1 MKILYIV
8 PKINNEGG
16 VARVLSVKANYL
28 IKKLGYEVHILT
40 QNKGNFPLFYSF
52 SKKIFFHDMILK
64 GSYFQFINEYRKALK
79 NKIKAIS
86 PDVILI
92 CDNGMKAYMIPFI
105 LKTKIPIIFE
115 SHGSI
120 YIEEKQKH
128 KFQFST
134 KLKLLFKDYSANKF
148 TKFIALSN
156 ESLKE
161 WNITN
166 GVIIPNPLWFNT
178 NQFSNLKSKRVI
190 VVSRHSYEKG
200 LDRMLK
206 VWQKVIQKNPEWM
219 LDIYVKPNDN
229 REIQTLVNSLNIRGN
244 VMFHEPV
251 KNINDKYIESSIL
264 VMTSRTEGFGMVLI
278 EAMACG
284 LPVLAYDCPVG
295 PRSIITNN
303 ENGFLIEDGNV
314 NLFVEKLNLLIENEN
329 LRIEMG
335 NKAKENSNRYNLDTI
350 MLQWKNL
357 FEGLIKD

>member
-1 MKILYIV
+1 
-8 PKINNEGG
+8 
-16 VARVLSVKANYL
+16 
-28 IKKLGYEVHILT
+28 
-40 QNKGNFPLFYSF
+40 
-52 SKKIFFHDMILK
+52 
-64 GSYFQFINEYRKALK
+64 
-79 NKIKAIS
+79 
-86 PDVILI
+86 
-92 CDNGMKAYMIPFI
+92 
-105 LKTKIPIIFE
+105 
-115 SHGSI
+115 
-120 YIEEKQKH
+120 
-128 KFQFST
+128 
-134 KLKLLFKDYSANKF
+134 
-148 TKFIALSN
+148 
-156 ESLKE
+156 
-161 WNITN
+161 
-166 GVIIPNPLWFNT
+166 
-178 NQFSNLKSKRVI
+178 
-190 VVSRHSYEKG
+190 
-200 LDRMLK
+200 MLK

-303 ENGFLIEDGNV
+303 ENGFLIEDGNID
-314 NLFVEKLNLLIENEN
+314 LFIEKLNLLIENEN